1 MPRRKYIC
9 SSRASSRS
17 GTFRWSSAPQTAVGC
32 GAHRFRGSTAA
43 WREKRLVTRES
54 GSGPIGSA
62 ASLTRATFQPR
73 AGPPLRASWIPPDRV
88 AWEYRAVTAE
98 WQPRQRR
105 ETAGVVAPPPVI
117 YLGFLGLGFALEGL
131 LPGAEL
137 PGWAQWL
144 GAVAIVAGVALM
156 ISFELAFKR
165 AGTDANPYRPSSAL
179 ATDGPYRFSRN
190 PGYLGM
196 AITYIGITLT
206 VEAPWSLV
214 MLLPAILMIQYGVIT
229 REERYLER
237 LFGEDYLTYKR
248 TTRRWI

>member
-1 MPRRKYIC
+1 M
-9 SSRASSRS
+9 
-17 GTFRWSSAPQTAVGC
+17 
-32 GAHRFRGSTAA
+32 
-43 WREKRLVTRES
+43 
-54 GSGPIGSA
+54 
-62 ASLTRATFQPR
+62 
-73 AGPPLRASWIPPDRV
+73 
-88 AWEYRAVTAE
+88 
-98 WQPRQRR
+98 QRR
-105 ETAGVVAPPPVI
+105 ETAGVIAPPPVI

-144 GAVAIVAGVALM
+144 GAVVIVAGVALM

-196 AITYIGITLT
+196 AITYIGITIAA
-206 VEAPWSLV
+206 EAPWSLV
-214 MLLPAILMIQYGVIT
+214 MLLPATLMIQYGVIT
-229 REERYLER
+229 CEERYLER
-237 LFGEDYLTYKR
+237 LFGEEYLRYKQ

>member
-1 MPRRKYIC
+1 MTAERQPRR
-9 SSRASSRS
+9 R
-17 GTFRWSSAPQTAVGC
+17 
-32 GAHRFRGSTAA
+32 RG
-43 WREKRLVTRES
+43 
-54 GSGPIGSA
+54 
-62 ASLTRATFQPR
+62 
-73 AGPPLRASWIPPDRV
+73 
-88 AWEYRAVTAE
+88 
-98 WQPRQRR
+98 
-105 ETAGVVAPPPVI
+105 TAGVIAPPPVI

-137 PGWAQWL
+137 PPWAQWL
-144 GAVAIVAGVALM
+144 GAVVIVAGVALM

-196 AITYIGITLT
+196 AITYIGITLAS
-206 VEAPWSLV
+206 EALWALV
-214 MLLPAILMIQYGVIT
+214 MLLPATLVIQCGVIA

-237 LFGEDYLTYKR
+237 LFGEQYLRYKR

>member
-1 MPRRKYIC
+1 
-9 SSRASSRS
+9 
-17 GTFRWSSAPQTAVGC
+17 
-32 GAHRFRGSTAA
+32 
-43 WREKRLVTRES
+43 
-54 GSGPIGSA
+54 
-62 ASLTRATFQPR
+62 
-73 AGPPLRASWIPPDRV
+73 
-88 AWEYRAVTAE
+88 VTAE
-98 WQPRQRR
+98 GQPRQRR

-137 PGWAQWL
+137 PGWTQWL
-144 GAVAIVAGVALM
+144 GAVVIVAGVALM

-196 AITYIGITLT
+196 AITYIGITLAAA
-206 VEAPWSLV
+206 APWALV
-214 MLLPAILMIQYGVIT
+214 MLLPAILVIHYGVIA

-237 LFGEDYLTYKR
+237 LFGEEYLSYKR
-248 TTRRWI
+248 TTRRWV

>member
-1 MPRRKYIC
+1 
-9 SSRASSRS
+9 
-17 GTFRWSSAPQTAVGC
+17 
-32 GAHRFRGSTAA
+32 
-43 WREKRLVTRES
+43 
-54 GSGPIGSA
+54 
-62 ASLTRATFQPR
+62 
-73 AGPPLRASWIPPDRV
+73 
-88 AWEYRAVTAE
+88 VTAE
-98 WQPRQRR
+98 GQPRQRR

-137 PGWAQWL
+137 PAWAHWV
-144 GAVAIVAGVALM
+144 GAVVIVAGVALM

-196 AITYIGITLT
+196 AITYIGITLAAA
-206 VEAPWSLV
+206 APWALV
-214 MLLPAILMIQYGVIT
+214 MLLPAILVIHYGVIA

-237 LFGEDYLTYKR
+237 LFGEEYLSYKR
-248 TTRRWI
+248 TTRRWV